1 MAITTLDGVIGATK
15 RRVILQKTGS
25 RTTVAYY
32 PFSVFDQAGSPGA
45 GTLAVGNTAN
55 GIVPT
60 DATTGYPAIA
70 TAAATLYINRIL
82 ARSSV
87 ACWIDVYD
95 TLFSAGAYA
104 YNADTTLASQPSFAG
119 RLPNTDYNGLELYL
133 EAVTAFTGS
142 QTIQIN
148 YLDQDGN
155 AGDTGA
161 VATGI
166 APIIGRMYEMPFA
179 AGDSG
184 ISQLVRVRS
193 TVSTV
198 GTFNVH
204 IMRWLWGC
212 RINAANLG
220 TIDSLLRTGLVQIYD
235 TSALRLKITTDSTAS
250 GLPSLRM
257 ETVDG

>member
-1 MAITTLDGVIGATK
+1 MAITTLNGIIASIK
-15 RRVILQKTGS
+15 RKVTYQKTGS
-25 RTTVAYY
+25 RTTVANY
-32 PFSVFDQAGSPGA
+32 PFSIFDQAGNPGA

-60 DATTGYPAIA
+60 DAIAGYPLLA
-70 TAAATLYINRIL
+70 TASGTLYINRIL
-82 ARSSV
+82 ARWSV
-87 ACWIDVYD
+87 AGWIDIYD

-104 YNADTTLASQPSFAG
+104 YNADTTLTAQPSFVT
-119 RLPNTDYNGLELYL
+119 RLPNSDYNGNVMFL
-133 EAVTAFTGS
+133 EAVTSFTGS

-161 VATGI
+161 IATGI
-166 APIIGRMYEMPFA
+166 APIIGRMYEMPLA

-184 ISQLVRVRS
+184 VSQIVRVRS
-193 TVSTV
+193 TISSA

-204 IMRWLWGC
+204 VLRWLWGC
-212 RINAANLG
+212 RVNVANQG
-220 TIDSLLRTGLVQIYD
+220 VMDSLLRTGLSQIYD
-235 TSALRLKITTDSTAS
+235 TSALRVVVLTDATSS
-250 GLPSLRM
+250 GLPSIRM